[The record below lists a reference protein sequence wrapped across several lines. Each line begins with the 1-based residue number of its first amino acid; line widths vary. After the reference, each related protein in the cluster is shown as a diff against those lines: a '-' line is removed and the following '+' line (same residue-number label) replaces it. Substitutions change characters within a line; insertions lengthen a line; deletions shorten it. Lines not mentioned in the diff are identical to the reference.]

1 MARAMGGRI
10 AEKII
15 FGEDRVTTGASS
27 DLKHIAE
34 LSKDMI
40 LREGLGTKTRNQVFP
55 ADEASYYALSSS
67 KPYSEKTAEL
77 IDQEMRAFTDEA
89 AKRAEAVLLA
99 NREILDRVANALLE
113 KETLEEEDLKDI
125 FEGSKLPKEAKLY

>member
-1 MARAMGGRI
+1 
-10 AEKII
+10 
-15 FGEDRVTTGASS
+15 
-27 DLKHIAE
+27 
-34 LSKDMI
+34 
-40 LREGLGTKTRNQVFP
+40 
-55 ADEASYYALSSS
+55 
-67 KPYSEKTAEL
+67 
-77 IDQEMRAFTDEA
+77 MRAFTDEA

>member
-1 MARAMGGRI
+1 M
-10 AEKII
+10 KI
-15 FGEDRVTTGASS
+15 VSPLVLSS

-40 LREGLGTKTRNQVFP
+40 LREGLGTKTCNQVFQP
-55 ADEASYYALSSS
+55 TTSYYALSSS
-67 KPYSEKTAEL
+67 KPYSEKTAG
-77 IDQEMRAFTDEA
+77 IDREMRAFTDEA

-113 KETLEEEDLKDI
+113 KKPSKKKI
-125 FEGSKLPKEAKLY
+125 SGYFSKVSCQGS